1 MKLLRRPK
9 QNPVNLRAIPANKPH
24 PVAIPQEPRPKV
36 TFTLTSSNRL
46 DLLKITVESFLK
58 YNRYPIEQYIIVDDS
73 GIDGVGDKIQ
83 AMFPFVLVLPNQP
96 RIGQTASID
105 KMYALVETEYIFH
118 CEDDWEFVDYDFI
131 DKSMDI
137 LSAPGNEKLVQVW
150 IRGEFDTNNHPVLRD
165 RKYRAG
171 NTEYY
176 LLSADYYLG
185 HYGGFGFHPGL
196 RRLCDYKVLGS
207 YTAAS
212 EGITEAAIS
221 KKYIELGYKA
231 ATLIP
236 KYMNHI
242 GAGRHTDREGL
253 I

>member
-1 MKLLRRPK
+1 MNKINREVKRPTRP
-9 QNPVNLRAIPANKPH
+9 QINPHK
-24 PVAIPQEPRPKV
+24 PRPKV

-46 DLLKITVESFLK
+46 DLLKITMDSFMK
-58 YNRYPIEQYIIVDDS
+58 FNRYPIEKYIIVDDS
-73 GIDGVGDKIQ
+73 GVDGVGEKIQ
-83 AMFPFVLVLPNQP
+83 SMFPFVQVFANQP
-96 RIGQTASID
+96 RMGQTASID

-118 CEDDWEFVDYDFI
+118 CEDDWEFIEYGFI

-137 LSAPGNEKLVQVW
+137 LEKAGNEKLIQVW

-165 RKYRAG
+165 HKYRAG
-171 NTEYY
+171 NTDYY

-196 RRLCDYKVLGS
+196 RRLSDYKVLAP
-207 YTAAS
+207 YTVNS
-212 EGITEAAIS
+212 EGITEAFLS
-221 KKYIELGYKA
+221 KKYIGLGYKA

-242 GAGRHTDREGL
+242 GCGRHTDREGL